1 MVRINLPSM
10 SSIQTIATVPI
21 VQIVQLLSRETITA
35 LGKDRDVVVPFP
47 SLLPPSPPP
56 PRTPGIFHAHP
67 SLISDDW

>member
-35 LGKDRDVVVPFP
+35 LGKDRDVVFPFP
-47 SLLPPSPPP
+47 SLLPPPPLP
-56 PRTPGIFHAHP
+56 TPPGIFHAHP
-67 SLISDDW
+67 SLIRDDW

>member
-35 LGKDRDVVVPFP
+35 LGKDRDVVGPFP
-47 SLLPPSPPP
+47 SLLPPSPLPP
-56 PRTPGIFHAHP
+56 PGIFHAHP